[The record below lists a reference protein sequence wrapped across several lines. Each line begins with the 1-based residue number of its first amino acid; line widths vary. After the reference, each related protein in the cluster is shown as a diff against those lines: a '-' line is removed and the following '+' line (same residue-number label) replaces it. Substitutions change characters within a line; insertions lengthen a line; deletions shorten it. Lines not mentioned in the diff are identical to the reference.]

1 MLNFKKNQL
10 EVLRLLL
17 SHPER
22 GFFFSEIGEAIGK
35 HPGVFQRG
43 IDALER
49 DGIVVSHRRGNQR
62 VFQINAAYPILPEL
76 KSIIEKTIGVETL
89 LRNVSILHDEII
101 TALIFGSY
109 ARNAQRPESDIDL
122 LLVVTDSEFE
132 DALLGELASIEKK
145 IQRPINYK
153 LYTEIDYK
161 SRRKRRD
168 PFLGEVLGHEYILLK
183 GGI

>member
-1 MLNFKKNQL
+1 MKIV

-22 GFFFSEIGEAIGK
+22 GFIFSEIGEAIGK
-35 HPGVFQRG
+35 HPGAFQRG

-49 DGIVVSHRRGNQR
+49 DGIVVSHRRSNQR

-89 LRNVSILHDEII
+89 LRNVCILHDEII
-101 TALIFGSY
+101 KALIFGSY

-122 LLVVTDSEFE
+122 VTTLVKPHCIAVTAMSDCNIICF
-132 DALLGELASIEKK
+132 AKPG
-145 IQRPINYK
+145 
-153 LYTEIDYK
+153 T
-161 SRRKRRD
+161 
-168 PFLGEVLGHEYILLK
+168 VLP
-183 GGI
+183 